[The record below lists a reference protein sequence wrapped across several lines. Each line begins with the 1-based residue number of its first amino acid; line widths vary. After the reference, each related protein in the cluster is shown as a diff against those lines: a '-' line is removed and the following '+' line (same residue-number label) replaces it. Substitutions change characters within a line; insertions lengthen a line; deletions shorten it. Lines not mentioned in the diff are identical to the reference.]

1 MGQHPHLPDAK
12 LFVVYCHLYTIIP
25 KAGRPWLFSGSVARA
40 GCVVATADAW
50 SQLAQFST
58 RALPYR
64 TALAV
69 VSTLIATALVEYS
82 LPLPLG
88 FDRFDAERCV
98 SLLHKS
104 SPTST
109 YSNFCTNQD

>member
-1 MGQHPHLPDAK
+1 M
-12 LFVVYCHLYTIIP
+12 
-25 KAGRPWLFSGSVARA
+25 ARA

-69 VSTLIATALVEYS
+69 VRTSTLCSLKEAAKTRLFILFVLEVSTLIATALVEYS

-88 FDRFDAERCV
+88 PTCSVCQPLELFESRCNDRFIKD
-98 SLLHKS
+98 
-104 SPTST
+104 
-109 YSNFCTNQD
+109 